1 MASTHSDHLMMEKE
15 RRDPLLDEVR
25 CVIHDAGGTVD
36 TEYTRGSYLAQKAPA

>member
-1 MASTHSDHLMMEKE
+1 MVSIHSDHLMMEKE

-36 TEYTRGSYLAQKAPA
+36 TEYITGLYLAQKAPA